1 MGKTFQK
8 IHACSAGKFPKDGD
22 KIPQWIRANGGEY
35 HSTIAPQVTHLITTL
50 EAYKKNITPVREAKA
65 LKNIKIVT
73 FDWLEDSLLAKDRKP
88 KRVTEYLLE
97 TVVKEEKKR
106 KKKPARGAS
115 RAIKSVDAA
124 GTTRKAGAAKK
135 PAGTP
140 SSPLASRHLVP
151 EASNGETKYCI
162 YVGEKTGIK
171 YDIPLVRFMASRRSR
186 EKIRLKVYESKAEP
200 HVYAAYME
208 YSRSG
213 AACAQILTPLGTSL
227 KTAVDAFEAKFK
239 SKTGIAWADRS
250 NGVAPPPK
258 VDKEG
263 NPLPAH
269 QGWYFFEDGQS
280 ILSQYLQ
287 SSTAVEDQGPEFE
300 TAGGGHFGLM
310 EEMHCSGR

>member
-35 HSTIAPQVTHLITTL
+35 YSTITPQVTHLITTL
-50 EAYKKNITPVREAKA
+50 EAYKKNITPVCKAKA

-73 FDWLEDSLLAKDRKP
+73 FDWLEDSLLAKDKKP

-97 TVVKEEKKR
+97 TVVKEEEKR

-115 RAIKSVDAA
+115 RATKSVGAA
-124 GTTRKAGAAKK
+124 GTARKAGAAKK
-135 PAGTP
+135 PAGRIKNPDPFGKAT
-140 SSPLASRHLVP
+140 AKFK
-151 EASNGETKYCI
+151 AGTAAAKYCI

-171 YDIPLVRFMASRRSR
+171 YDIPLVRVMSSRRSR

-200 HVYAAYME
+200 HVYATHME
-208 YSRSG
+208 YSRTG
-213 AACAQILTPLGTSL
+213 AFRAQILTPLGTSL
-227 KTAVDAFEAKFK
+227 KTAMDAFEAKFK

-263 NPLPAH
+263 NPLPAYE
-269 QGWYFFEDGQS
+269 GWYFFEDGQS

-287 SSTAVEDQGPEFE
+287 SSNAVEDQGREFE
-300 TAGGGHFGLM
+300 TAGGAILD
-310 EEMHCSGR
+310 

>member
-50 EAYKKNITPVREAKA
+50 EAYKKNIAPVREAKA
-65 LKNIKIVT
+65 LKHIKIVT

-97 TVVKEEKKR
+97 TVVKEEEKR

-115 RAIKSVDAA
+115 RTTTSVDAA

-135 PAGTP
+135 PVA
-140 SSPLASRHLVP
+140 
-151 EASNGETKYCI
+151 KYCI

-171 YDIPLVRFMASRRSR
+171 YDIPLVRFMATRRSR

-227 KTAVDAFEAKFK
+227 KTAMDAFEAKFK

-287 SSTAVEDQGPEFE
+287 SSTAVEDQGHEFE
-300 TAGGGHFGLM
+300 TAEVECCRH
-310 EEMHCSGR
+310 